1 MASYV
6 LDASA
11 LLALLKKEAGSEQVA
26 DFITEGAAISSV
38 NFSEV
43 VAKLSEAGMPEK
55 AIHETLDMLS
65 LMIVDF
71 DITFAYDVGLL
82 RPLTKHVGL
91 SLVDRACLVLAKHLD
106 LPAVTTDRIWE
117 SLSLGIT
124 FEVIR

>member
-55 AIHETLDMLS
+55 AIHETLDILS

-82 RPLTKHVGL
+82 RSLTKHVGL
-91 SLVDRACLVLAKHLD
+91 SLGDRSCLVLAKHLD
-106 LPAVTTDRIWE
+106 LPAVTTDRIWD
-117 SLSLGIT
+117 SLSLGIA

>member
-1 MASYV
+1 MTSYV

-11 LLALLKKEAGSEQVA
+11 LLALLKQEAGSEQVA
-26 DFITEGAAISSV
+26 DFITKGAAISSV

-43 VAKLSEAGMPEK
+43 VAKLSESGMPEK

-82 RPLTKHVGL
+82 RPLTKQVGL
-91 SLVDRACLVLAKHLD
+91 SLGDRACLVLARQLN

-117 SLSLGIT
+117 SLSVGIA